1 MGKRKFSELLKDKKS
16 LVGAEIGVFRGEH
29 AKQLLENLDIKKIY
43 LIDPYKRYPQYKA
56 SAEILDGL
64 GKARKGVKKEL
75 EEYMSKIAW
84 LIERSET
91 AVKKFDDGS
100 LDFVYIDGNHA
111 YKFVKQDIEL
121 WSKKVKKGGLV
132 GGHDYDDKHGVIP
145 AVTKFAKKNKVE
157 IQTAGIEWWYWK

>member
-1 MGKRKFSELLKDKKS
+1 MGKRKFSELLKDKKD

-29 AKQLLENLDIKKIY
+29 AKQLLENLDIKKLY
-43 LIDPYKRYPQYKA
+43 LVDLYKCYPQYEA
-56 SAEILDGL
+56 SAEILGGL
-64 GKARKGVKKEL
+64 GKARKEAKKEL
-75 EEYMSKIAW
+75 EEHMSKIAW

-91 AVKKFDDGS
+91 AVKKFSDGG

-111 YKFVKQDIEL
+111 YRFVKQDVGL

-132 GGHDYDDKHGVIP
+132 GGHDYDERHGVIP
-145 AVTKFAKKNKVE
+145 AVTDFAVKNKVD